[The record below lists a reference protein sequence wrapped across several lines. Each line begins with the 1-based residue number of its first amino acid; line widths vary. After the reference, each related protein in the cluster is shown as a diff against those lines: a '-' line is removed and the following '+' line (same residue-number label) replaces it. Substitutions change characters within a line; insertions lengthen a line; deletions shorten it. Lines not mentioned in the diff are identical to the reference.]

1 MAPWPPAAAA
11 RVERDEL
18 CQVDEPV
25 AVRVQ
30 LMEGL
35 RDRGSERHGCV
46 IGRHGA
52 HARFSFFPIP
62 MVFSS
67 LHGAR
72 AQVPGEERRWHGV
85 RKIAHS
91 KGILAPSL
99 VGDRPSRQ
107 RATAART
114 TRGCAVPS
122 PASTRSRRRRNNN
135 QRLCSLSSLNCV
147 F

>member
-1 MAPWPPAAAA
+1 VAPWPPAAAA

-46 IGRHGA
+46 TGRHGA

-67 LHGAR
+67 FSMVL
-72 AQVPGEERRWHGV
+72 VLKSPE
-85 RKIAHS
+85 K
-91 KGILAPSL
+91 KGD
-99 VGDRPSRQ
+99 GM
-107 RATAART
+107 
-114 TRGCAVPS
+114 G
-122 PASTRSRRRRNNN
+122 
-135 QRLCSLSSLNCV
+135 
-147 F
+147 